1 MGRLSLSSTPLLLLD
16 LEELK
21 YIWDVNVLVRC
32 VWICLWHLKLLGEV
46 GQAFVHAALSQCH
59 FFRKSDKK
67 TTFVTHCQLT
77 CWCKCA
83 MCLGLVPKLPLAV
96 PWVQPFIPPRLLPTG
111 KVIQEDRSMYFFFPQ
126 ATPTCI
132 SLNCWS
138 LLSELVCISYCVCW
152 LQTTLL
158 WQTADE

>member
-1 MGRLSLSSTPLLLLD
+1 MCMNLPVAFEASKVKLDRHLCMPHYRSAIFLGSQIKDHFCNSL
-16 LEELK
+16 
-21 YIWDVNVLVRC
+21 
-32 VWICLWHLKLLGEV
+32 
-46 GQAFVHAALSQCH
+46 
-59 FFRKSDKK
+59 
-67 TTFVTHCQLT
+67 CQLT

-132 SLNCWS
+132 SLNC
-138 LLSELVCISYCVCW
+138 
-152 LQTTLL
+152 
-158 WQTADE
+158 